1 MAGERDRRF
10 TRRTAVGT
18 GAAAAAAGYGLTLPG
33 GAGAKPGRGG
43 GGRKRKRIEVDVVV
57 VGAGFAGLTAALGV
71 KRAGHSVAVLEARNR
86 VGGRVAGHELESGEM
101 SERGGTF
108 VGPTQDRVLA
118 ALDRFGIGTYKTFND
133 GDNVYINDGGRQEF
147 SDTGITG
154 SAPPDPLILSE
165 MITAI
170 LQLDQLSTG
179 VPVDAPWTAA
189 NAAEYDRQ
197 TLAQWIQE
205 HSATDRFRRLIPAA
219 TRPIFGAEP
228 RELSLLYVL
237 YYIAASGNE
246 SNPGT
251 FERNFDT
258 RDGAQE
264 SRVVGGSQ
272 ELGKAMAR
280 ALGRKRLYKRSP
292 VRKIVQRKGRVHVIS
307 DRVEVTA
314 KRAIVA
320 IPPVLAGRIDYHPA
334 MPAARD
340 ALTQRLA
347 QGTLTKV
354 AASYEEPF
362 WRADGLNG
370 AVLSTD
376 GLVNATFDDSP
387 QDGSPGVI
395 FGFVG
400 GDSARSFADLGEAAR
415 RQEVLSEFAT
425 YFGDEALNPTEFF
438 YTEWPE
444 ERWSRGGPVGI
455 YPPGLMTT
463 YGHAIREPV
472 GRIHWAGTETSTY
485 WNGYMDGAIR
495 SGERASAE
503 VVAEL

>member
-1 MAGERDRRF
+1 MAVERDMRI
-10 TRRTAVGT
+10 TRRAAVGA
-18 GAAAAAAGYGLTLPG
+18 GAAAGLGLALPKGAMAKPG
-33 GAGAKPGRGG
+33 GAGGGG
-43 GGRKRKRIEVDVVV
+43 GGRRKKVKADVVV
-57 VGAGFAGLTAALGV
+57 VGAGFAGLAAALDV
-71 KRAGHSVAVLEARNR
+71 KKAGLTVAVVEARGR

-133 GDNVYINDGGRQEF
+133 GNNVYINDGGRQEF
-147 SDTGITG
+147 SDTGPTG
-154 SAPPDPLILSE
+154 SAPPDALILPE
-165 MITAI
+165 MIAAI
-170 LQLDQLSTG
+170 ALLDQMSTS

-189 NAAEYDRQ
+189 NADDYDHQ
-197 TLAQWIQE
+197 TLAQWIQANSLTE
-205 HSATDRFRRLIPAA
+205 RFRRLIPAA

-246 SNPGT
+246 SNAGT

-272 ELGKAMAR
+272 ELGKAMAK
-280 ALGRKRLYKRSP
+280 ALGRKRLFKRSP
-292 VRKIVQRKGRVHVIS
+292 VRRIIQRKGRVHVIS

-320 IPPVLAGRIDYHPA
+320 VPPVLAGRIDYHPA

-347 QGTLTKV
+347 QGSLTKV
-354 AASYEEPF
+354 AAAYPEPF
-362 WRADGLNG
+362 WREDGLNG
-370 AVLSTD
+370 SVLSTD

-400 GDSARSFADLGEAAR
+400 GDSARSFGKLGEAAR
-415 RQEVLSEFAT
+415 RQEVLAEFAT
-425 YFGDEALNPTEFF
+425 YFGDEALNPSEFF
-438 YTEWPE
+438 YTEWSE

-463 YGHAIREPV
+463 YGHAIRESV

-495 SGERASAE
+495 SGERAAAE
-503 VVAEL
+503 VVAELG